1 MAIPNKQIGWSEKA
15 NLLWEISRKLD
26 RINSQMCVGTCP
38 TTTTTTENPCKQFL
52 LTFLVE
58 ATISISGIN
67 CEGIP
72 FNVDNRDPSVIGETY
87 NLCAFSVEPSEDYS
101 IEDIGPCI
109 LIG

>member
-1 MAIPNKQIGWSEKA
+1 MSIAPKQIGWSQES
-15 NLLWEISRKLD
+15 NLLWEISRQLD
-26 RINSQMCVGTCP
+26 RINSQMCVGPCP
-38 TTTTTTENPCKQFL
+38 TPTTQNPCRQFV

-72 FNVDNRDPSVIGETY
+72 FNVDSRDLSVIGETY
-87 NLCAFSVEPSEDYS
+87 NLCAFSVEPSEDFS
-101 IEDIGPCI
+101 IEETGPCT